1 MGFRFRKSIKIAPG
15 VKINLNKK
23 SVGLT
28 VGGKGAKYTIN
39 SSGRRTAT
47 VGLPGTGLSYSA
59 VSNNSS
65 KKHNNSSKK
74 RYSSPTPKTHISQ
87 AEHER
92 VMADNLRMREE
103 RERQL
108 AENREFNLFVE
119 NIFPSKVPSVYFGQY
134 SSVRKFFTIAC
145 IATFVLAFSWPI
157 LWILFV
163 IALYFRLFWK
173 REDEKHV
180 IIYKQARNFFKLHKY
195 DKSLCQIELL
205 LADEKSHDTLD
216 RARLECILLM
226 RGLTYNSLNDYVE
239 YLYGAFSELNN
250 YEDIKLTID
259 KYFELMASLNELDE
273 YLVAKSAF
281 GIIPNPLQQ
290 LRENIK
296 PIHTYLNK
304 NIFNSCAKILDNAR
318 NLKTEKGK
326 LNRVLSYL
334 DSLSIYEP
342 ILPAETLEYINTLKE
357 PDALKQALILYSS

>member
-1 MGFRFRKSIKIAPG
+1 MSFRFRKSIKIAPG

-65 KKHNNSSKK
+65 KKQNNSSKK
-74 RYSSPTPKTHISQ
+74 HYSSPTPKTHISQ

-92 VMADNLRMREE
+92 MMADNLRRKEE

-119 NIFPSKVPSVYFGQY
+119 DLFPSKVPDVYLGQY
-134 SSVRKFFTIAC
+134 SSIRKFFTIAC
-145 IATFVLAFSWPI
+145 IVSFILAFGWPI
-157 LWILFV
+157 LWVPFG
-163 IALYFRLFWK
+163 IALFFRFFWK
-173 REDEKHV
+173 REDEKYV
-180 IIYKQARNFFKLHKY
+180 NIYLQARNFFKIHKY
-195 DKSLCQIELL
+195 DKSLSQIELL
-205 LADEKSHDTLD
+205 LADGKAHGTLD
-216 RARLECILLM
+216 QARLECILLM
-226 RGLTYNSLNDYVE
+226 RGFTYNSLNGYAE
-239 YLYGAFSELNN
+239 YLYEGFSELDS
-250 YEDIKLTID
+250 YENIKLTID
-259 KYFELMASLNELDE
+259 KYFELIASLNELDE

-304 NIFNSCAKILDNAR
+304 NIFNNCTQILDDAR

-326 LNRVLSYL
+326 LNRVLGYL
-334 DSLSIYEP
+334 EGLTIYEP
-342 ILPAETLEYINTLKE
+342 ILPAETLGYISTLKE
-357 PDALKQALILYSS
+357 PDALKQALVLYSS